1 MFTGRFLSPLS
12 ALPTWLITAL
22 CLFTAIVVGWFDY
35 ITGDY
40 SVILFYL
47 IPIYVATQFL
57 GSRTCKSIA
66 MLSSAE
72 LLYVNAV
79 VHGTGFS
86 LVSLRTWNAVMEAA
100 VIILAGHLLHKLKE
114 ESALLETLAKT
125 DHLTGALNRRSFHE
139 LAAYELNNSRRY
151 GRTFTTAYLDVDN
164 FKSINDRFGH
174 ETGDMVLKIVANA
187 IQGTIRRSDVFARL
201 GGDEFMIMFPETG
214 VESLHV
220 LDKVSSL
227 IESEFDKHPW
237 SATFSIGAITFGTP
251 PDSVDEMIQL
261 TDHQMYS
268 AKQGGKNRVHH
279 AVFHPEGMATEVG
292 QAEGHSTS

>member
-47 IPIYVATQFL
+47 IPIYVAAQLL
-57 GSRTCKSIA
+57 GSRTSKVISVF
-66 MLSSAE
+66 SSAE
-72 LLYVNAV
+72 LLYVNAAQ
-79 VHGTGFS
+79 HSTD
-86 LVSLRTWNAVMEAA
+86 VSLFTLHTWNAVMEAA
-100 VIILAGHLLHKLKE
+100 VIILAGHLLRKLRE
-114 ESALLETLAKT
+114 DSALLETLAKT
-125 DHLTGALNRRSFHE
+125 DHLTGALNRRSFQE
-139 LAAYELNNSRRY
+139 LAAYELDNSRRY
-151 GRTFTTAYLDVDN
+151 GRTFTTAYLDVDD

-174 ETGDMVLKIVANA
+174 EVGDMVLKIVADA
-187 IQGTIRRSDVFARL
+187 IRGTIRRSDVFARF
-201 GGDEFMIMFPETG
+201 GGDEFVIMFPETG
-214 VESLHV
+214 AESLHV

-237 SATFSIGAITFGTP
+237 SATFSIGAITFATP
-251 PDSVDEMIQL
+251 PGSVDEMIKL

-268 AKQGGKNRVHH
+268 AKHGGKNRVHH
-279 AVFHPEGMATEVG
+279 ALFSPEGHG
-292 QAEGHSTS
+292 Q